1 LSRISMHVKQEGLDL
16 MRIFKIF
23 AKQQGQITYEHL
35 KKIFDLIGF
44 QMNEPEF
51 NLMTRFADETG
62 DGWISA
68 FEFANQIVYAKELAP

>member
-1 LSRISMHVKQEGLDL
+1 

-68 FEFANQIVYAKELAP
+68 FEFANQIVYAKELAPQFDINKWIVASRFL

>member
-1 LSRISMHVKQEGLDL
+1 

-23 AKQQGQITYEHL
+23 AKGHQGQQQITYEHL

-44 QMNEPEF
+44 QMNEQEF

>member
-1 LSRISMHVKQEGLDL
+1 
-16 MRIFKIF
+16 
-23 AKQQGQITYEHL
+23 
-35 KKIFDLIGF
+35 
-44 QMNEPEF
+44 MNEPEF